1 MSGVLDG
8 RTIHNWRI
16 FALDELKQIF
26 MLWKC
31 ISNIMLSFV
40 PFFACFGERYKSRFP
55 MNIKSDKIK
64 LLIYKKWKTDL
75 KWFRNILPT
84 KLKTKK
90 NTLIEKPRMCEFWFQ
105 KTVPQLLILLWA
117 IYMFWSVTINLYGYP
132 TLFCTRDSYRF
143 P

>member
-1 MSGVLDG
+1 
-8 RTIHNWRI
+8 
-16 FALDELKQIF
+16 
-26 MLWKC
+26 
-31 ISNIMLSFV
+31 
-40 PFFACFGERYKSRFP
+40 

-105 KTVPQLLILLWA
+105 KNCAAVIDFAMSNLHVLICNKLTYKDILLCFA
-117 IYMFWSVTINLYGYP
+117 RGILIDFLKN
-132 TLFCTRDSYRF
+132 R
-143 P
+143 

>member
-1 MSGVLDG
+1 
-8 RTIHNWRI
+8 
-16 FALDELKQIF
+16 
-26 MLWKC
+26 
-31 ISNIMLSFV
+31 
-40 PFFACFGERYKSRFP
+40 

-105 KTVPQLLILLWA
+105 KIVPQLLILLWA
-117 IYMFWSVTINLYGYP
+117 IYMFWSVTN
-132 TLFCTRDSYRF
+132 
-143 P
+143 

>member
-1 MSGVLDG
+1 
-8 RTIHNWRI
+8 
-16 FALDELKQIF
+16 
-26 MLWKC
+26 
-31 ISNIMLSFV
+31 
-40 PFFACFGERYKSRFP
+40 

-105 KTVPQLLILLWA
+105 KKLCRSYW
-117 IYMFWSVTINLYGYP
+117 
-132 TLFCTRDSYRF
+132 FCYEQSTCLDL
-143 P
+143 